1 MTTYRAYGL
10 RIDSDMPLPE
20 LASSTHT
27 IPDVRIRRRPL
38 PAATVLRERYECT
51 SDAATFVWPEVGRFR
66 VREGREVEV
75 EVLPG
80 VEERLVR
87 LPLLGAVMA
96 AVLHQRGY
104 LVLHASAVLVDGQ
117 VAALVGHKGWGKSTT
132 AAALH
137 ARGHALVTDDILAVA
152 PGDGPPRVVSGA
164 PQLKLFPDA
173 AAAALGDDPATLPA
187 LSHQTT
193 KRART
198 ATKRFEATGSWPL
211 AGIYVLDRGPA
222 LSIEAAPTRQAFVE
236 LIRYS
241 YNVLPLRETQ
251 DPSLPALFRRYAQL
265 AERVP
270 VKYLRRADDLG
281 TLPAIAQL
289 VEADLASTPQ
299 PERPRGAERLSLM
312 PV

>member
-10 RIDSDMPLPE
+10 RIHSDLSLPE
-20 LASSTHT
+20 LVPSSHT
-27 IPDVRIRRRPL
+27 IPDLRIHRRTL
-38 PAATVLRERYECT
+38 PATTVLREHYECT
-51 SDAATFVWPEVGRFR
+51 SDAATFVWPAVGRFC
-66 VREGREVEV
+66 VWNGREVEV
-75 EVLPG
+75 EVLPD
-80 VEERLVR
+80 VEDRLVR

-137 ARGHALVTDDILAVA
+137 ARGHALFTDDILAVA
-152 PGDGPPRVVSGA
+152 PGDGPPRVVPGV
-164 PQLKLFPDA
+164 PQFKLFPDA

-198 ATKRFEATGSWPL
+198 ATERFEATGSWPL
-211 AGIYVLDRGPA
+211 AGIYVLDRGPT
-222 LSIEAAPTRQAFVE
+222 LSVEAAPTRQAFVE

-251 DPSLPALFRRYAQL
+251 DPSLPVLFRRYAQL
-265 AERVP
+265 ADRVP
-270 VKYLRRADDLG
+270 VKYLRREDDLQA
-281 TLPAIAQL
+281 LPAIAQL
-289 VEADLASTPQ
+289 LEADLASAPQ
-299 PERPRGAERLSLM
+299 AERL
-312 PV
+312 PAADRPPAHA